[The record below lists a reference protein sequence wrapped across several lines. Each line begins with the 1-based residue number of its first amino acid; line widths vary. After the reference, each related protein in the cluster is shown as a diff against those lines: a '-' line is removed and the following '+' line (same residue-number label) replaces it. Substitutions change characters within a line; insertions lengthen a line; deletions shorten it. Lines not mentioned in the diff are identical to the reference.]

1 MEFFLSCNKYSCKIN
16 WGVVWICTSFI
27 KLNDERLLSLLLIL
41 MNPIVVLYHCY
52 KGFNGVILQGV
63 TKYGTGHRIV
73 FFKSFDECPDF
84 LTVFKPCSWFHFPTI
99 HHFMFFLWIQN
110 RKFSRNGAQ
119 QSHLLNKRFKKGAL
133 LQKFYNFQ

>member
-1 MEFFLSCNKYSCKIN
+1 MKR
-16 WGVVWICTSFI
+16 WTP
-27 KLNDERLLSLLLIL
+27 LSLLLIL
-41 MNPIVVLYHCY
+41 MNPLCIAVLYHCY

-73 FFKSFDECPDF
+73 FFKSFDEFPDF
-84 LTVFKPCSWFHFPTI
+84 LTVSKPCSWFHFPTI
-99 HHFMFFLWIQN
+99 HHFMFFVWIQN

-133 LQKFYNFQ
+133 LQKFYTDLGGGGGSILTLYNKYNKNYNLNI